1 MRPARGSSVRKRPGS
16 ARSDVKSLKIRLLGD
31 PVLCAK
37 AKRIEVIDDSI
48 RELSAKMIQAMYD
61 SNGIGLAGNQ
71 VGVLQR
77 IVVIHVEPAEDK
89 EGRVIPP
96 DSPGEQ
102 FLLPKMPITLINPEI
117 VSFSEDTCTYEEGC
131 LSVPKLYAD
140 VVRSRRI
147 VLKSLLLDGSSI
159 LLECGGLLARCVQ
172 HELDHLDGVVFVQ
185 RAEEEAYQAIE
196 PGLRKMIR
204 KSGCRNFTVRRLV

>member
-1 MRPARGSSVRKRPGS
+1 
-16 ARSDVKSLKIRLLGD
+16 VKNLKIRLLGD

-37 AKRIEVIDDSI
+37 AKPVEVIDDSV
-48 RELSAKMIQAMYD
+48 RELSAQMIQAMYD
-61 SNGIGLAGNQ
+61 NNGIGLAGNQ

-77 IVVIHVEPAEDK
+77 IVVIHVEPAED
-89 EGRVIPP
+89 ENGHAIPP

-102 FLLPKMPITLINPEI
+102 VLLPKMPVTLINPEI
-117 VSFSEDTCTYEEGC
+117 VSFSEDTCAYEEGC

-147 VLKSLLLDGSSI
+147 VLKSMLLDGSSI

-185 RAEEEAYQAIE
+185 RAEEDGYRAIE
-196 PGLRKMIR
+196 PGIRKMIR
-204 KSGCRNFTVRRLV
+204 KGGYRNFTVRRLV

>member
-1 MRPARGSSVRKRPGS
+1 MKN
-16 ARSDVKSLKIRLLGD
+16 LKLRFLGD

-37 AKRIEVIDDSI
+37 AKKIEVIDDSV
-48 RELSAKMIQAMYD
+48 RELSARMIQTMYD

-71 VGVLQR
+71 VGELRR
-77 IVVIHVEPAEDK
+77 IVVIHVDPAKDED
-89 EGRVIPP
+89 GHVIPP
-96 DSPGEQ
+96 ESPGEE

-147 VLKSLLLDGSSI
+147 VLRSTLLDGSSI
-159 LLECGGLLARCVQ
+159 LLECAGLLARCVQ
-172 HELDHLDGVVFVQ
+172 HELDHLDGIVFVQ
-185 RAEEEAYQAIE
+185 RAEEAAYQAIE
-196 PGLRKMIR
+196 PGIRKLLRKGGY
-204 KSGCRNFTVRRLV
+204 KNFTVRRPV

>member
-1 MRPARGSSVRKRPGS
+1 MKN
-16 ARSDVKSLKIRLLGD
+16 LKLRLLGD

-37 AKRIEVIDDSI
+37 AKKIEVIDDSV
-48 RELSAKMIQAMYD
+48 RELSARMIQTMYD

-71 VGVLQR
+71 VGELRR
-77 IVVIHVEPAEDK
+77 IVVIHVDPAKDED
-89 EGRVIPP
+89 GHVIPP
-96 DSPGEQ
+96 ESPGEE

-147 VLKSLLLDGSSI
+147 VLRSTLLDGSSI
-159 LLECGGLLARCVQ
+159 LLECAGLLARCVQ
-172 HELDHLDGVVFVQ
+172 HELDHLDGIVFVQ
-185 RAEEEAYQAIE
+185 RAEEAAYQAIE
-196 PGLRKMIR
+196 PGIRKLLRKGGY
-204 KSGCRNFTVRRLV
+204 KNFTVRRPV

>member
-1 MRPARGSSVRKRPGS
+1 MGY
-16 ARSDVKSLKIRLLGD
+16 DVKNLKLRFLGD

-37 AKRIEVIDDSI
+37 AKKIEVIDDSV
-48 RELSAKMIQAMYD
+48 RELSARMIQTMYD

-71 VGVLQR
+71 VGELRR
-77 IVVIHVEPAEDK
+77 IVVIHVDPAKDED
-89 EGRVIPP
+89 GHVIPP
-96 DSPGEQ
+96 ESPGEE

-147 VLKSLLLDGSSI
+147 VLRSTLLDGSSI
-159 LLECGGLLARCVQ
+159 LLECAGLLARCVQ
-172 HELDHLDGVVFVQ
+172 HELDHLDGIVFVQ
-185 RAEEEAYQAIE
+185 RAEEAAYQAIE
-196 PGLRKMIR
+196 PGIRKLLRKGGY
-204 KSGCRNFTVRRLV
+204 KNFTVRRPV